1 MSDKRG
7 YHDIGGQPAGPVD
20 PSHHEELPW
29 QKLMVALSNVLG
41 TRGRGLVSVHEG
53 RRAREELGADVYNRL
68 AYFER
73 SAQVT
78 ANLLV
83 EKGLLTHEEIDARI
97 AELREKAGEG

>member
-1 MSDKRG
+1 MSEKRG
-7 YHDIGGQPAGPVD
+7 YHDVGGLPAGPVD
-20 PSHHEELPW
+20 PSHHEERPW

-68 AYFER
+68 EYFER

-83 EKGLLTHEEIDARI
+83 EKGLLTHEEIENRI
-97 AELREKAGEG
+97 AELRDKAGKD